1 MNDTRPLVSIVVPAY
16 NAESYLAETL
26 DSLLAEGYPN
36 TEIIVVN
43 DGSHDATPSIASDYA
58 QRHSHIIAIQHILLH
73 SWFDW
78 YNGLAILEYPLF
90 PKYLLNNT

>member
-16 NAESYLAETL
+16 NAESYLVETL

-43 DGSHDATPSIASDYA
+43 DGSHDATQALPLTMPN
-58 QRHSHIIAIQHILLH
+58 AIH
-73 SWFDW
+73 
-78 YNGLAILEYPLF
+78 
-90 PKYLLNNT
+90 T

>member
-36 TEIIVVN
+36 TEIIV
-43 DGSHDATPSIASDYA
+43 GHATRA
-58 QRHSHIIAIQHILLH
+58 
-73 SWFDW
+73 
-78 YNGLAILEYPLF
+78 
-90 PKYLLNNT
+90 